1 MSMMFFETIFFCI
14 IFLNVTNVFKR
25 CQLIFRP
32 EFWLNTRKNLM
43 PHAKFWLEKLKK
55 MKQRALIVVLFF
67 FTFLVGLLQMAPE
80 FFRIPRIP
88 QEGLIEFCIIYNN

>member
-32 EFWLNTRKNLM
+32 EFWLNARRILM
-43 PHAKFWLEKLKK
+43 PPAKFWLEKLKK
-55 MKQRALIVVLFF
+55 MKQRALIVVF
-67 FTFLVGLLQMAPE
+67 FTFPVGLLQMAPE

-88 QEGLIEFCIIYNN
+88 QEGQIEFCIIYNN